1 MLRIKDLGTH
11 RLISSLLETI
21 FKLSEYV
28 SASKYELEKSQ
39 KEYAEAQNKC
49 SELQKENE
57 KLKEQLNLNPENSS
71 KPSSSQAPHERKSK
85 KSKNNKPKSKL
96 KCGGQKGHKGHA
108 RILLPTD
115 KIDKIILCNPVSDCN
130 CGGKI
135 LPKKLRQRHQVH
147 DFDDGKLCLFEY
159 QIYDGKCD
167 LCKAKYLGR
176 LPDGI
181 SLRMLGPAAIAKITL
196 LTTKYD
202 LSKRKAQNLLLDFHN
217 LKVSTGT
224 ISNAEKLTGDALE
237 KPVAEAHEHT
247 KQSASLHA
255 DETGHF
261 QKHKLAWMWVA
272 VSMMTT
278 IFMIMPS
285 RSQKAAKQL
294 LGKNY
299 AGKLISDRY
308 SAYNWIDLQN
318 RQACWA
324 HLIRDFTRISQRS
337 GKAGRIGELLL
348 YQSYVLF
355 NWWHKIRDGTIDRSL
370 FVKRASI
377 IQENIHKLLQKGGAL
392 EETKTAN
399 TCRRLLKAWDS
410 LWLFVRR
417 EGIESTNNA
426 AERALRQYVIWRKIN
441 LGTQSER
448 GDRFIERMFTVIA
461 TCKQQ
466 GRSVLDFMTQAVQ
479 AYLGGAKTPSLIST

>member
-1 MLRIKDLGTH
+1 MLRTKDFGTNY
-11 RLISSLLETI
+11 LISSLFETVV
-21 FKLSEYV
+21 KLSDY
-28 SASKYELEKSQ
+28 ATGCKTELEK
-39 KEYAEAQNKC
+39 
-49 SELQKENE
+49 LRKENE
-57 KLKEQLNLNPENSS
+57 ELKERLNLTPENSS
-71 KPSSSQAPHERKSK
+71 KPSSSQAPHEKKQNKSRNK
-85 KSKNNKPKSKL
+85 KAKSNL
-96 KCGGQKGHKGHA
+96 KRGAQQGHKGCS
-108 RILLPTD
+108 RGLIPSD
-115 KIDKIILCNPVSDCN
+115 KVDKIIQCNPIPECS

-147 DFDDGKLCLFEY
+147 DFDDGKLYLFEY

-167 LCKAKYLGR
+167 KCKAKYLGC
-176 LPDGI
+176 LPNGV
-181 SLRMLGPAAIAKITL
+181 SLRMLGPTAIAKISL
-196 LTTKYD
+196 LTTKYN
-202 LSKRKAQNLLLDFHN
+202 LSKSKSQELLMDFHN

-247 KQSASLHA
+247 KQSSSLHA

-285 RSQKAAKQL
+285 RSRKAAKQL
-294 LGKNY
+294 LGQNY
-299 AGKLISDRY
+299 SGKLISDRY

-337 GKAGRIGELLL
+337 GKPGQIGELLL
-348 YQSYVLF
+348 YQSYILF
-355 NWWHKIRDGTIDRSL
+355 NWWHKIRDGTIDRPI
-370 FVKRASI
+370 FVKRAAI
-377 IQENIHKLLQKGGAL
+377 IQKNIHKLLQKGEAL

-410 LWLFVRR
+410 LWLFVRI
-417 EGIESTNNA
+417 EGIEPTNNT

-441 LGTQSER
+441 LSTQSER

-461 TCKQQ
+461 TCRQQ
-466 GRSVLDFMTQAVQ
+466 GRSVLDFMTQAIK
-479 AYLGGAKTPSLIST
+479 AYIGGAEIPSLISLQ

>member
-1 MLRIKDLGTH
+1 MLRIKDFGTY
-11 RLISSLLETI
+11 RLISSLIATI

-28 SASKYELEKSQ
+28 STSKSALEETQ
-39 KEYAEAQNKC
+39 KEYAVAQKKC
-49 SELQKENE
+49 SELQEENE
-57 KLKEQLNLNPENSS
+57 KLKEQLNLNQENSS

-85 KSKNNKPKSKL
+85 KSKNSKPKSKL
-96 KCGGQKGHKGHA
+96 KCGGQKGHKGHS
-108 RILLPTD
+108 RSLLPTD
-115 KIDKIILCNPVSDCN
+115 KADKIILCNPISDCI

-135 LPKKLRQRHQVH
+135 LPNKLRQRHQVH
-147 DFDDGKLCLFEY
+147 DFKDGKLCLFEY

-167 LCKAKYLGR
+167 LCKTKYLGR

-181 SLRMLGPAAIAKITL
+181 SLRMLGPTAIAKISL
-196 LTTKYD
+196 LTTKYN
-202 LSKRKAQNLLLDFHN
+202 LSKRKSQELLLDFHN
-217 LKVSTGT
+217 LIVSTGT
-224 ISNAEKLTGDALE
+224 ISNAEKLTGNALE
-237 KPVAEAHEHT
+237 KPAAEAHEYT
-247 KQSASLHA
+247 KKSSSLHA

-285 RSQKAAKQL
+285 RSQKSAKQL

-337 GKAGRIGELLL
+337 GNAGRIGELLL
-348 YQSYVLF
+348 YQSYILF

-370 FVKRASI
+370 FVKRAAI
-377 IQENIHKLLQKGGAL
+377 IHKNMRKLLQKSEAL
-392 EETKTAN
+392 DETKTAN

-410 LWLFVRR
+410 LWLFVRI
-417 EGIESTNNA
+417 EGIEPTNNT

-441 LGTQSER
+441 LSTQSER
-448 GDRFIERMFTVIA
+448 GDRFIERMFTVIT
-461 TCKQQ
+461 TCKQR

>member
-1 MLRIKDLGTH
+1 MLRIKDFGASY
-11 RLISSLLETI
+11 LISSLIETV
-21 FKLSEYV
+21 FKLSNHLSEKV
-28 SASKYELEKSQ
+28 SELAAIK
-39 KEYAEAQNKC
+39 KRC
-49 SELQKENE
+49 SELKKENE
-57 KLKEQLNLNPENSS
+57 QLKERLNLTPENSS

-85 KSKNNKPKSKL
+85 KTKNHKPKSKL
-96 KCGGQKGHKGHA
+96 KRGGQKGHKGHA
-108 RILLPTD
+108 RGLLPAE
-115 KIDKIILCNPVSDCN
+115 KVDKIIPCHPVPDCN

-147 DFDDGKLCLFEY
+147 DFNDGRLCLFEY
-159 QIYDGKCD
+159 QIYDGKCN
-167 LCKAKYLGR
+167 LCKTKYLGK

-181 SLRMLGPAAIAKITL
+181 SLRMLGPTAIAKISL
-196 LTTKYD
+196 LTTKYN
-202 LSKRKAQNLLLDFHN
+202 LSKRKSQELLLDFHN
-217 LKVSTGT
+217 LIVSTGT
-224 ISNAEKLTGDALE
+224 ISNAEKLTSNALE
-237 KPVAEAHEHT
+237 KPVAEAHEYT
-247 KQSASLHA
+247 KQSSSLHA

-278 IFMIMPS
+278 IFMVMPS

-299 AGKLISDRY
+299 SGKLISDRY

-337 GKAGRIGELLL
+337 GKAGQIGELLL
-348 YQSYVLF
+348 YQSYILF

-370 FVKRASI
+370 FVKRAAV
-377 IQENIHKLLQKGGAL
+377 IQKNIHKLLQKAAAL

-410 LWLFVRR
+410 LWLFVKV
-417 EGIESTNNA
+417 EGIEPTNNT

-441 LGTQSER
+441 LSTQSER

-479 AYLGGAKTPSLIST
+479 AYLGGAETPSLVSKA